1 MPVSEAKCDTNEG
14 DGHADNFAGG
24 GLLEAEEDGEEKRV
38 DGRHADD
45 DGRMRDR
52 SAAEA
57 NGETELIDE
66 DAEEAH
72 VDKRPNVTGGD
83 GLAAGAEGFGERGNA
98 PSDGI
103 KQKHEEAGENET
115 ESGESERVHVMQSD
129 FAEEEIE
136 RPNDEEEGNGGGEDG
151 ARGRAANGGVYAHE
165 RYQISEIGYRE
176 ALRWVCRLG
185 RKF

>member
-66 DAEEAH
+66 DAEEA
-72 VDKRPNVTGGD
+72 
-83 GLAAGAEGFGERGNA
+83 
-98 PSDGI
+98 
-103 KQKHEEAGENET
+103 GENET

-136 RPNDEEEGNGGGEDG
+136 RPNDDEEGNGGGEDG